1 MRRCDI
7 GDLPRLEGFYQLVA
21 SEKDDMPRFGR
32 WVYGLHPTGEMIEG
46 YVREGAMYC
55 LEDGQDI
62 AAAVAVTPYQG
73 EDYHGVDWQVEL
85 ADNDVAVVHLLAVNP
100 RLQRSG
106 YAKAVMREAIELAR
120 GEGLG
125 AVRLDAL
132 ECNVPAHGLY
142 ESLGFE
148 RRDVRHW
155 HAPNTGWI
163 DFYLYELLLR

>member
-1 MRRCDI
+1 M
-7 GDLPRLEGFYQLVA
+7 
-21 SEKDDMPRFGR
+21 
-32 WVYGLHPTGEMIEG
+32 
-46 YVREGAMYC
+46 
-55 LEDGQDI
+55 
-62 AAAVAVTPYQG
+62 TPCQG

-85 ADNDVAVVHLLAVNP
+85 ADDDVAVVHLLAVNP
-100 RLQRSG
+100 RFQRRG
-106 YAKAVMREAIELAR
+106 RAKAAMREVVELAR

-132 ECNVPAHGLY
+132 VCNAPAHGLY

-148 RRDVRHW
+148 RRDVRRW

>member
-1 MRRCDI
+1 MRRCGI
-7 GDLPRLEGFYQLVA
+7 GDLSRLLSFYQLVA
-21 SEKDDMPRFGR
+21 SETDDMPRYGR
-32 WVYGLHPTGEMIEG
+32 WIYGLHPTREMIEG
-46 YVREGAMYC
+46 YVRQGAMYC

-62 AAAVAVTPYQG
+62 AAAVAMTPCQG

-85 ADNDVAVVHLLAVNP
+85 ADDDVAVVHLLAVNP
-100 RLQRSG
+100 RFQRRG
-106 YAKAVMREAIELAR
+106 RAKAAMREVVELAR

-132 ECNVPAHGLY
+132 ECNAPAHGLY

-148 RRDVRHW
+148 RRDVRRW